1 MFGVMLLIVIGSVAF
16 TMAQLELAPAAQKQA
31 EATQYTHVEADFQ
44 QLSHAVST
52 AAHGS
57 SSSAVIEMGVHYP
70 RYLFLIQPPGP
81 TGVLHTGPKNQV
93 QLAHVHSPNQDVQDA
108 IHNHKIVYSTA
119 PLIYRPSYNQ
129 FQPPPEINVS
139 GGLLYTSYQGG
150 TTILSG
156 QSLVR
161 GRHISLTTL
170 NSSMSVGKRGPLSVQ
185 TQPLSAS
192 SETVP
197 VTGDGTS
204 MVLTLHSTLS
214 ASMWKQVLSRQYDAN
229 NGGCTYDADTSYICG
244 ITKPSSDTVKL
255 TFEHRTSSNPL
266 VYHLAASLV
275 GVRSINQPLAA
286 SRPGANYTVH
296 VSSKTPDVPWNGS
309 RNLQIQVR
317 DRFGNPVSDTVVT
330 AKIVTT
336 GSNTGHLGQSAST
349 TQVQSPTGE
358 NGEVSFH
365 YTAASD
371 PKPSQSNTKT
381 VKIRVWFGS
390 QTPAHKVTFTI
401 TEQG

>member
-31 EATQYTHVEADFQ
+31 EANQYTHVEADFQ

-52 AAHGS
+52 SAHGS

-81 TGVLHTGPKNQV
+81 SGVLHTGPKT
-93 QLAHVHSPNQDVQDA
+93 QLQLTHVHSPNQDVADA
-108 IHNHKIVYSTA
+108 IHNQKIVYSTA
-119 PLIYRPSYNQ
+119 PLIYRPSYHQ

-139 GGLLYTSYQGG
+139 GGLLYTTYQGG
-150 TTILSG
+150 TTVLSG
-156 QSLVR
+156 QSLVKSR
-161 GRHISLTTL
+161 QISLTVL
-170 NSSMSVGKRGPLSVQ
+170 NSSISVGKRGPLSVQ

-192 SETVP
+192 TATVP
-197 VTGDGTS
+197 VTGEGSS
-204 MVLTLHSTLS
+204 MTLTLHSTLS
-214 ASMWKQVLSRQYDAN
+214 ASMWKQILSHQYDAN
-229 NGGCTYDADTSYICG
+229 NRGCTYDADTSYICG
-244 ITKPSSDTVKL
+244 IAKPSSDTVKL

-266 VYHLAASLV
+266 VYHLASSLV

-286 SRPGANYTVH
+286 STPSANYTVH
-296 VSSKTPDVPWNGS
+296 VSSKTPNVPWNGS
-309 RNLQIQVR
+309 QNLQVQVR

-349 TQVQSPTGE
+349 TQIQSPTGE
-358 NGEVSFH
+358 NGKAAFH

-371 PKPSQSNTKT
+371 PKPSKSNTRT
-381 VKIRVWFGS
+381 VKVRVWFGS
-390 QTPAHKVTFTI
+390 QTAPHTVTFMI